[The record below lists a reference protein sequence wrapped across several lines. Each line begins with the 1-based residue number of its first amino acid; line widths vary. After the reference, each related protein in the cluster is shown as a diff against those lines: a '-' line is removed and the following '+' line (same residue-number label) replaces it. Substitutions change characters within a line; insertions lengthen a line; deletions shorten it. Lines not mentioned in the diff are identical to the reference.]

1 MRFMLTS
8 VSLDPGNPAPTP
20 ALFEAIGK
28 LTEDMRSAG
37 KLVEGAGIGL
47 RSTRVTLTGGEIVV
61 DAPFSEAKEV
71 IGGYAVVQVASHDEA
86 VEMARRFLELHR
98 RILGPSYRAENEI
111 RRLYGPWDAPEGSHG

>member
-8 VSLDPGNPAPTP
+8 VSLHPGNPAPTP

-28 LTEDMRSAG
+28 LTEEMRSAG
-37 KLVEGAGIGL
+37 KYVDGGGMGS

-61 DAPFSEAKEV
+61 DAPFAEAKEV

-86 VEMARRFLELHR
+86 IEMARAFLDLH
-98 RILGPSYRAENEI
+98 LGSSYRAENEI
-111 RRLYGPWDAPEGSHG
+111 RRLYGPWDAPEGSGG